1 MVRALRASGGEPPPL
16 RSYWCTYSR
25 AWIDAKHAYQL
36 NVTATER
43 IALHEILDT
52 CDAG

>member
-1 MVRALRASGGEPPPL
+1 MVRALRASGGEPPL

-25 AWIDAKHAYQL
+25 AWIDAKHVYQL
-36 NVTATER
+36 DVTATER
-43 IALHEILDT
+43 NALHEMLDT